1 MNEARVIARQKV
13 WTNTLV
19 QTLVFVGLVSIAP
32 LFPLQGIA
40 GPIVNA
46 LLYIAVIFLGVRY
59 ALFVCIFPSI
69 ISLSTGLLPV
79 VLAPMIPFI
88 ILGNIILVLLFAYFK
103 EKSYWLGVVVASVAK
118 FIFIFAA
125 SQVIIDKFLP
135 SNIAPAIANMMSW
148 PQLFT
153 ALLGGV
159 IAYAFLKFIKKI

>member
-1 MNEARVIARQKV
+1 MNEVRVIAQKKV
-13 WTNTLV
+13 WANTLV
-19 QTLVFVGLVSIAP
+19 QVLIFVGLASIAP
-32 LFPLQGIA
+32 LFPLQGIV

-69 ISLSTGLLPV
+69 ISLSTGLLPM

-88 ILGNIILVLLFAYFK
+88 ILGNIILVLVFAYLK
-103 EKSYWLGVVVASVAK
+103 EKSYWLGVVVASVLK
-118 FIFIFAA
+118 FLFIFAA
-125 SQVIIDKFLP
+125 SRVIIDNFLP
-135 SNIAPAIANMMSW
+135 PNIAPAIANMMSW

-159 IAYAFLKFIKKI
+159 IAYTFLRFIRKV

>member
-1 MNEARVIARQKV
+1 MDQVKTLTQKKV
-13 WTNTLV
+13 LSHTLV
-19 QTLVFVGLVSIAP
+19 QTLIFIGLASIVP
-32 LFPLQGIA
+32 LFPLQGVV

-59 ALFVCIFPSI
+59 ALLVCIFPSI

-88 ILGNIILVLLFAYFK
+88 ILSNIILVIVFAYFK
-103 EKSYWLGVVVASVAK
+103 EKDYWVAVIIASILK
-118 FIFIFAA
+118 FLFIFAA
-125 SQVIIDKFLP
+125 SRVIIDNFLP
-135 SNIAPAIANMMSW
+135 PNIAPAIANMMSW

-159 IAYAFLKFIKKI
+159 IAYAFLKFIKKV